1 MPDRH
6 VDVLIVGAG
15 AAGSACAEALAR
27 DRGFA
32 GSVLLV
38 GREADPPYERP
49 PASKGYLRGVTARE
63 ETYLHPAGWWNDRG
77 VELLTRTSAMKLDT
91 AARTVKLS
99 TKEEIGYG
107 SAVLATGANVRRLR
121 VPGAE
126 LEGIHYLRALG
137 NADAIRAEAG
147 AAERVVLIGGSYI
160 ACEVAASLT
169 EMGRRCTMVMA
180 EDAPLCTGF
189 GSDVGAFFAGLL
201 RERGIELV
209 CGDPL
214 AAFEGDGRVARVR
227 TESGHAV
234 EADLVV
240 MGTGAVPD
248 VMLARS
254 AGLELG
260 ETGGV
265 ACSSSLATSAEGVW
279 AAGDT
284 CEYESVL
291 HGRRV
296 RIEHWEVARA
306 QGKAAAA
313 AIAGRPADF
322 AEVPY
327 FWSDLAD
334 WVTVEYVGAAREW
347 DREVLRGSFEAG
359 EFAVFY
365 LAGERLVAA
374 LSVGRP
380 EDLMHARRLLAA
392 GGELGGRSDVL
403 GDLGADLSSL

>member
-1 MPDRH
+1 M
-6 VDVLIVGAG
+6 V
-15 AAGSACAEALAR
+15 
-27 DRGFA
+27 
-32 GSVLLV
+32 
-38 GREADPPYERP
+38 
-49 PASKGYLRGVTARE
+49 
-63 ETYLHPAGWWNDRG
+63 
-77 VELLTRTSAMKLDT
+77 
-91 AARTVKLS
+91 
-99 TKEEIGYG
+99 
-107 SAVLATGANVRRLR
+107 
-121 VPGAE
+121 
-126 LEGIHYLRALG
+126 
-137 NADAIRAEAG
+137 
-147 AAERVVLIGGSYI
+147 GGSYI

-169 EMGRRCTMVMA
+169 RLGRRCTMVMA

-189 GSDVGAFFAGLL
+189 GTDVGAHVAGLL
-201 RERGIELV
+201 RGRGIELV

-214 AAFEGDGRVARVR
+214 AGFEGDGRVARVR
-227 TESGHAV
+227 TESGRAV
-234 EADLVV
+234 DADLVV

-248 VMLARS
+248 VMLARG

-265 ACSSSLATSAEGVW
+265 ACSSSLATSADGVW
-279 AAGDT
+279 AAGDA

-306 QGKAAAA
+306 QGKAVAA

-322 AEVPY
+322 VEVPY

-334 WVTVEYVGAAREW
+334 WATVEYVGAAREW
-347 DREVLRGSFEAG
+347 DREILRGSFESG

-365 LAGERLVAA
+365 VSAGRLVAA

-392 GGELGGRSDVL
+392 GGELGDRAGLLADA
-403 GDLGADLSSL
+403 GADLSEL